1 MWSLPMTSLL
11 LPRSDC
17 MRMCNILSSDPASR
31 SSHARRRRFI
41 RSMKLKSMCP
51 FSILNNILYP
61 TLGFWF
67 LFRPSLSL
75 LLSDLSCFLLCFCF
89 ALEHYDHVMLIF
101 PVREAPFPFTGFY
114 LSDLHHPTSPLPSS
128 TRTWIDV
135 SISGC
140 CTIQHFS
147 LSFYSLPRYPR
158 SAPPVSPP
166 AASGSGI
173 YRSHRS
179 SVLFSFSHYTGL
191 SPSWLPTIEIV
202 FPPSFFSYL
211 RSFYPLF
218 RQRAVFF
225 FPESE

>member
-17 MRMCNILSSDPASR
+17 MRTCNILSSDPASR

-61 TLGFWF
+61 MLWF
-67 LFRPSLSL
+67 FCFFFVILFLC
-75 LLSDLSCFLLCFCF
+75 CFRIFLAFCCAFCF
-89 ALEHYDHVMLIF
+89 AFGHYDHVMLIF
-101 PVREAPFPFTGFY
+101 LVREAPFPFTGFY

-140 CTIQHFS
+140 CTLQHFS

-173 YRSHRS
+173 HRSHRS

-202 FPPSFFSYL
+202 FPPSFFSFL
-211 RSFYPLF
+211 S
-218 RQRAVFF
+218 
-225 FPESE
+225 